1 METCDKGG
9 FAREPLVPC
18 SKYTEELLKRITYN
32 TSISG
37 TDIAFDN
44 LKRMHPSLT
53 DDNILAMAYVASNPA
68 IGEEDR
74 QILTKCMKM
83 KAEAEYNQLKKF
95 LDTHNTDTSS
105 DNITYTIKE

>member
-1 METCDKGG
+1 MT
-9 FAREPLVPC
+9 
-18 SKYTEELLKRITYN
+18 SKYAEELLKRITYN
-32 TSISG
+32 TSITG

-44 LKRMHPSLT
+44 LKRIHPTLT
-53 DDNILAMAYVASNPA
+53 DDNIFAMAYVASNPA

-95 LDTHNTDTSS
+95 LQNALGHTDTSS
-105 DNITYTIKE
+105 DNIAGKASKDAFRNCEI

>member
-1 METCDKGG
+1 MT
-9 FAREPLVPC
+9 
-18 SKYTEELLKRITYN
+18 SKYAEELLKRITYN
-32 TSISG
+32 TSMTG

-44 LKRMHPSLT
+44 LKRMHPSLNN
-53 DDNILAMAYVASNPA
+53 DNILAMAYVASNPA

-95 LDTHNTDTSS
+95 LDIRNTESS
-105 DNITYTIKE
+105 DIQ